1 MHRIKSVGVMSVAK
15 VMGLIY
21 GALGLLIVPIFLV
34 VGLAS
39 SMAMKQ
45 AQAATG
51 SNIPAAIGP
60 VFAIFMVIA
69 APIFYGLTGFIMGA
83 INALIYNLIAGWVG
97 GIEMELEIAPIQPV
111 LPVQPPLPPLPQA
124 PSV

>member
-34 VGLAS
+34 IGLAS
-39 SMAMKQ
+39 SMAIKQ
-45 AQAATG
+45 AQQATG
-51 SNIPAAIGP
+51 ANLPPAMGP
-60 VFAIFMVIA
+60 IFAVLMAIA
-69 APIFYGLTGFIMGA
+69 APIMYGLIGFVTGA
-83 INALIYNLIAGWVG
+83 ISALIYNLIAGWVG
-97 GIEMELEIAPIQPV
+97 GIEMELEIAPIQTV
-111 LPVQPPLPPLPQA
+111 LPIQPPTPPLPQS

>member
-21 GALGLLIVPIFLV
+21 GALGLLIVPVFLV
-34 VGLAS
+34 IGLAS
-39 SMAMKQ
+39 SMAVRQ

-51 SNIPAAIGP
+51 ANFPAALGP
-60 VFAIFMVIA
+60 VFAILMAIA
-69 APIFYGLTGFIMGA
+69 APIMYGLMGFVMGA
-83 INALIYNLIAGWVG
+83 IGALIYNLIAGWIG

-111 LPVQPPLPPLPQA
+111 LPIQPPLPPLPQA
-124 PSV
+124 PAV

>member
-1 MHRIKSVGVMSVAK
+1 MHRIKSVSVMSVAK

-39 SMAMKQ
+39 SMAVKQ
-45 AQAATG
+45 AQQTTG
-51 SNIPAAIGP
+51 SNFPAALGP
-60 VFAIFMVIA
+60 VFAILMAIA
-69 APIFYGLTGFIMGA
+69 APIMYGLIGFVTGA
-83 INALIYNLIAGWVG
+83 ISALIYNLIAGWVG

-111 LPVQPPLPPLPQA
+111 LPVQPPMPPLPQA

>member
-34 VGLAS
+34 IGLAS
-39 SMAMKQ
+39 SMAVRQ

-51 SNIPAAIGP
+51 TNIPVAMGP
-60 VFAIFMVIA
+60 VFAVLMAIA
-69 APIFYGLTGFIMGA
+69 APIMYGLIGFIFGA
-83 INALIYNLIAGWVG
+83 VGALIYNLIAGWVG
-97 GIEMELEIAPIQPV
+97 GIEMELEITPIQQV
-111 LPVQPPLPPLPQA
+111 LPVQPSMPPLPQSPPA
-124 PSV
+124 

>member
-34 VGLAS
+34 IGLAS
-39 SMAMKQ
+39 SMAIKQ
-45 AQAATG
+45 AQQATG
-51 SNIPAAIGP
+51 ANLPAAMGP
-60 VFAIFMVIA
+60 IFAILMAIA
-69 APIFYGLTGFIMGA
+69 APIMYGLMGFVTGA
-83 INALIYNLIAGWVG
+83 ISALIYNLIAGWVG

-111 LPVQPPLPPLPQA
+111 LPIQPTMPPLPQA
-124 PSV
+124 PLV

>member
-21 GALGLLIVPIFLV
+21 GALGLLVVPIFLV
-34 VGLAS
+34 IGLAS
-39 SMAMKQ
+39 SMAVRQ

-51 SNIPAAIGP
+51 TNFPAAMGP
-60 VFAIFMVIA
+60 IFAVLMAIA
-69 APIFYGLTGFIMGA
+69 APIMYGLIGFVTGA
-83 INALIYNLIAGWVG
+83 ISALIYNLIAGWVG

-111 LPVQPPLPPLPQA
+111 LTAPPPLPQP
-124 PSV
+124 PSI

>member
-21 GALGLLIVPIFLV
+21 GALGLLVVPIFLV
-34 VGLAS
+34 IGLAS

-51 SNIPAAIGP
+51 ANIPAAIGP
-60 VFAIFMVIA
+60 IFAIFMAIA
-69 APIFYGLTGFIMGA
+69 APIFYGLMGFVTGA
-83 INALIYNLIAGWVG
+83 ISALIYNLIAGWVG
-97 GIEMELEIAPIQPV
+97 GIEMELEIAPIQHV
-111 LPVQPPLPPLPQA
+111 LPVPPPQPPLPQA
-124 PSV
+124 PLA